1 MTTNRGRGRPGG
13 DRGRSGPSRQGP
25 RPGRSAGGP
34 SQSQTLTYPIP
45 RATAV
50 AWQAW
55 QRQAPQNAGLIFDRF
70 VPAWYDVRDGNAGQV
85 KKQGLE
91 AVCKAA
97 AKADAALLAAWN
109 ERWQAAAREVRAE
122 VFSLRTD
129 WRLIT
134 GLGRKG
140 PLEVGFTFHRYG
152 FPYLPGSSV
161 KGLARAWGLF
171 TIAEVLGK
179 DGLAAVAEAHRRET
193 LAKDEVQPPTDKRR
207 EQDQRRPRET
217 PAKDEVQPLT
227 ALLRLLEIETSKAF
241 AQRWERA
248 LGGGRGEAREQAE
261 AFRAV
266 FGTTA
271 AAGGAV
277 FFDAIPAAMPH
288 LELDIM
294 NPHVPDYYRD
304 GGKTPPASWQSP
316 RPVYFLTV
324 APGTEFR
331 FAVGW
336 RGPLDDMGRARRAL
350 AKHWLVSALTE
361 LGAGAKTGA
370 GYGYFLPASTAPT
383 STMAGAA
390 AARGTETTAAAPATS
405 SAVAEPPLVW
415 RTGTVREYQPNPG
428 RGRLV
433 DDETNEELRFT
444 RDAITDK
451 GWSPGR
457 KMKVRYAVREVDGQ
471 RTVVRVEKV

>member
-1 MTTNRGRGRPGG
+1 MTTNRGRGRPDG
-13 DRGRSGPSRQGP
+13 DRGRSGPPRQGS
-25 RPGRSAGGP
+25 RPGREADRPGGP
-34 SQSQTLTYPIP
+34 TQRQALTYPIP
-45 RATAV
+45 RATTA

-55 QRQAPQNAGLIFDRF
+55 RQQAPQNAGLIFDRF
-70 VPAWYDVRDGNAGQV
+70 TPAWFSDGSEQQSGSI

-91 AVCKAA
+91 AVRDAA
-97 AKADAALLAAWN
+97 ARADARLLAAWHA
-109 ERWQAAAREVRAE
+109 RWQAAAREARAE

-171 TIAEVLGK
+171 TIAEALGE
-179 DGLAAVAEAHRRET
+179 DGLAAVAEVLQRESNG
-193 LAKDEVQPPTDKRR
+193 KKKPQP
-207 EQDQRRPRET
+207 
-217 PAKDEVQPLT
+217 VT
-227 ALLRLLEIETSKAF
+227 ALLRLLETDAQDVF
-241 AQRWERA
+241 ARRWGQA
-248 LGGGRGEAREQAE
+248 LASARSEARDLAD
-261 AFRAV
+261 AFRAI

-271 AAGGAV
+271 CAGRAV
-277 FFDAIPAAMPH
+277 FLDAIPAAPPR

-294 NPHVPDYYRD
+294 NPHVPEYYRD
-304 GGKTPPASWQSP
+304 AGKTPPTDWQN
-316 RPVYFLTV
+316 PVPVSFLTV

-336 RGPLDDMGRARRAL
+336 RGRLDGTGRAHRERA
-350 AKHWLVSALTE
+350 KTWLVAALTE

-370 GYGYFLPASTAPT
+370 GYGYFLPVPAAPAT
-383 STMAGAA
+383 DA
-390 AARGTETTAAAPATS
+390 AARATEPVTAAAPAE
-405 SAVAEPPLVW
+405 APGAAEAPLEY

-444 RDAITDK
+444 RDAIADK
-451 GWSPGR
+451 GWSPGKR
-457 KMKVRYAVREVDGQ
+457 AKVRYAVQEEGGRH
-471 RTVVRVEKV
+471 TVVRVERA

>member
-1 MTTNRGRGRPGG
+1 MTTNRGRGRPDG
-13 DRGRSGPSRQGP
+13 DRGGP
-25 RPGRSAGGP
+25 RPPRLGSRPGREADRPGGP
-34 SQSQTLTYPIP
+34 TQRQPLTYPIP
-45 RATAV
+45 RTAAA

-55 QRQAPQNAGLIFDRF
+55 QPRAPQNAGLIFDRF
-70 VPAWYDVRDGNAGQV
+70 TPAWFSDGSERQSGSI

-91 AVCKAA
+91 AVRDAA
-97 AKADAALLAAWN
+97 AKADHELLAAWN
-109 ERWQAAAREVRAE
+109 ARWQAAAREARAE

-171 TIAEVLGK
+171 TIAEALGE
-179 DGLAAVAEAHRRET
+179 DGLAAVAEVQQRESNGREKT
-193 LAKDEVQPPTDKRR
+193 QPVT
-207 EQDQRRPRET
+207 T
-217 PAKDEVQPLT
+217 
-227 ALLRLLEIETSKAF
+227 LLRLLETDAPDVF
-241 AQRWERA
+241 ARRWEQALAGARA
-248 LGGGRGEAREQAE
+248 EARARAD
-261 AFRAV
+261 AFRAI

-271 AAGGAV
+271 CAGGAV
-277 FFDAIPAAMPH
+277 FFDAIPAAMPR

-294 NPHVPDYYRD
+294 NPHVPHYYRD
-304 GGKTPPASWQSP
+304 GDRTPPASWQSP
-316 RPVYFLTV
+316 VPVYFLTV

-336 RGPLDDMGRARRAL
+336 RGRLDEAGRAHREC
-350 AKHWLVSALTE
+350 AKTWLIAALTK

-370 GYGYFLPASTAPT
+370 GYGYFQPASIQEISAP
-383 STMAGAA
+383 SAA
-390 AARGTETTAAAPATS
+390 AAAPAR
-405 SAVAEPPLVW
+405 EPAPTEAPLTW

-451 GWSPGR
+451 GWSPGKR
-457 KMKVRYAVREVDGQ
+457 AKVRYAVQEEGGRHM
-471 RTVVRVEKV
+471 VVRVERA

>member
-1 MTTNRGRGRPGG
+1 MTINRGRGRPGG

-34 SQSQTLTYPIP
+34 SQKQALTYPIP
-45 RATAV
+45 SATAT

-55 QRQAPQNAGLIFDRF
+55 QSHAPQNAGLIFDRF
-70 VPAWYDVRDGNAGQV
+70 VPAWCDVGDGNAGQV

-91 AVCKAA
+91 AVHDAA
-97 AKADAALLAAWN
+97 AKADAALLNAWN
-109 ERWQAAAREVRAE
+109 ARWEAAAQAIQAE

-171 TIAEVLGK
+171 TIAEAL
-179 DGLAAVAEAHRRET
+179 DGSGLTAVAEAHRDEGSQRRET
-193 LAKDEVQPPTDKRR
+193 KAEVHP
-207 EQDQRRPRET
+207 
-217 PAKDEVQPLT
+217 VT
-227 ALLRLLEIETSKAF
+227 ALLRLLETDAHDTF
-241 AQRWERA
+241 ARRWERA
-248 LGGGRGEAREQAE
+248 LGSGRGEARELAE

-271 AAGGAV
+271 AAGQAV

-294 NPHVPDYYRD
+294 NPHVPDYCRD

-324 APGTEFR
+324 TPGTEFR

-336 RGPLDDMGRARRAL
+336 RGTLDDMGGVRRSL

-370 GYGYFLPASTAPT
+370 GYGYFLPMSTTPT
-383 STMAGAA
+383 PTMAEAT
-390 AARGTETTAAAPATS
+390 AARSTETTAAAAPATS
-405 SAVAEPPLVW
+405 SAAAEPPLVW

-471 RTVVRVEKV
+471 RTVVRVEKA